1 MIEEY
6 KTVCGEY
13 GNAAVKKLGM
23 DTSSTIEEMKIK
35 ANDRSSYWSQQYNIT
50 RIRNPKESELCKVM
64 SESYSIL
71 SKRIHEMAE
80 KEKEAKRVI
89 NEVET
94 FLYGV

>member
-1 MIEEY
+1 MTRIN
-6 KTVCGEY
+6 VFCVL
-13 GNAAVKKLGM
+13 NPCF
-23 DTSSTIEEMKIK
+23 SISISTIEEMKIK
-35 ANDRSSYWSQQYNIT
+35 ANNRSSYWSQQYNIT

-94 FLYGV
+94 FLYGK